1 MEIPFVHNG
10 VAGRV
15 HVDYRRNTDPATVG
29 CPLQAVYDAVETDRY
44 EVIADE
50 ITAGVKAALSQ
61 PVEALY
67 PQLPGAVG

>member
-1 MEIPFVHNG
+1 ML
-10 VAGRV
+10 
-15 HVDYRRNTDPATVG
+15 PADLV
-29 CPLQAVYDAVETDRY
+29 QAVYDAVETDRY

-67 PQLPGAVG
+67 PQLRGAVG